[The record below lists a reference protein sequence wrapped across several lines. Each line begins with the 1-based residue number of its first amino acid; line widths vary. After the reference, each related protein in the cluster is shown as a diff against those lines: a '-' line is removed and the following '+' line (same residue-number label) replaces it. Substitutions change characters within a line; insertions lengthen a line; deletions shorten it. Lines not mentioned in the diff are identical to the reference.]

1 MCRNKI
7 VDFIILLLIVST
19 IAACFKIL
27 KAETQTG
34 EPFVDSIFNSDKS
47 NLELLGYAMEF
58 RNISI
63 DSALL
68 YTEKIYQRAVLE
80 GRVSDQIDALGQ
92 LSELNLQSGNTVLA
106 YEQMNRISQ
115 LGEDSHLAEMKLKV
129 NLSLGRIA
137 SIEHEYKSS
146 LEYYFTALKYAELSD
161 NQYQRGEIYYQIATI
176 YFILGDFENIRY
188 YLEKAFM
195 TGYTKEP
202 ENYLQY
208 ELIVGDTYLA
218 QKQFDSAL
226 YCY

>member
-27 KAETQTG
+27 KAETQIG